1 MAKGV
6 SKGKVVAS
14 FHDQV
19 IYLITQNDLCAKA
32 STEAG
37 RGRVWMLGSWVDDTT
52 DLTGM
57 KKAFDRSEI
66 INTMN
71 GVMDKNSPGTT
82 ADKVAMKFQSDY
94 LGAMDR
100 AFRTRHAGTVRSEIF
115 AASRRSLLASSNLAD
130 STLSNVQRILARGQG

>member
-6 SKGKVVAS
+6 SKGKIVAS

-19 IYLITQNDLCAKA
+19 VSLIDQNDLCAKA

-37 RGRVWMLGSWVDDTT
+37 RGRVWMSGIWGGDTT

-57 KKAFDRSEI
+57 KEAFDRSEI

-71 GVMDKNSPGTT
+71 GIMDKDNPGTT
-82 ADKVAMKFQSDY
+82 ADKIAMKFQSDY

-100 AFRTRHAGTVRSEIF
+100 AFRTRHAGAVRSEIF
-115 AASRRSLLASSNLAD
+115 SASRRSLLASSNLAD